1 MSTIDLILLGA
12 LCQSPKSAYD
22 LQKLIEQRNLSR
34 WVKIGSYTVYKKVV
48 LYEDK
53 GYVTGEAVRT
63 GKMPEKTLYTI
74 TPSGKKAFV
83 DLMAKFSL
91 AETRIFLDFNAVI
104 VNLALVDDETAAAY
118 IANIK
123 DSIGTTKQQIAQ
135 QLAVSNERSL
145 LGQSIL
151 EQQSMLLETL
161 AAWETDFEKRFLE
174 RTDTN
179 EYSNFYYPQSGNL
192 SAVSSF

>member
-74 TPSGKKAFV
+74 TPSGKKAFA

-104 VNLALVDDETAAAY
+104 VNLALVDDEAAAAY

-161 AAWETDFEKRFLE
+161 AAWETDFEKRFF
-174 RTDTN
+174 RKD
-179 EYSNFYYPQSGNL
+179 
-192 SAVSSF
+192 

>member
-63 GKMPEKTLYTI
+63 GKMPEKTLY
-74 TPSGKKAFV
+74 
-83 DLMAKFSL
+83 LMAKFSL

-192 SAVSSF
+192 RSHKFSVKPL

>member
-1 MSTIDLILLGA
+1 
-12 LCQSPKSAYD
+12 
-22 LQKLIEQRNLSR
+22 
-34 WVKIGSYTVYKKVV
+34 
-48 LYEDK
+48 
-53 GYVTGEAVRT
+53 
-63 GKMPEKTLYTI
+63 
-74 TPSGKKAFV
+74 
-83 DLMAKFSL
+83 MAKFSL

-161 AAWETDFEKRFLE
+161 AAWETDFEKRFF
-174 RTDTN
+174 RKD
-179 EYSNFYYPQSGNL
+179 
-192 SAVSSF
+192 

>member
-34 WVKIGSYTVYKKVV
+34 WVKM

-74 TPSGKKAFV
+74 TPSGKKAFA

-161 AAWETDFEKRFLE
+161 AAWETDFEKRFF
-174 RTDTN
+174 RKD
-179 EYSNFYYPQSGNL
+179 
-192 SAVSSF
+192 

>member
-74 TPSGKKAFV
+74 TPSGKKAFA

-91 AETRIFLDFNAVI
+91 AQTRIFLDFNAVI
-104 VNLALVDDETAAAY
+104 VNLALVDDEAAAAY

-161 AAWETDFEKRFLE
+161 AAWETDFEKRFF
-174 RTDTN
+174 RKD
-179 EYSNFYYPQSGNL
+179 
-192 SAVSSF
+192 

>member
-22 LQKLIEQRNLSR
+22 LQKLIEARNLSR

-48 LYEDK
+48 LYENK
-53 GYVTGEAVRT
+53 GYVTGEAVKN

-74 TPSGKKAFV
+74 TSSGKKAFA

-104 VNLALVDDETAAAY
+104 VNLSLVDDKTAAAY

-123 DSIGTTKQQIAQ
+123 DSIGKTKQQIAQ
-135 QLAVSNERSL
+135 QLTVSNERSL

-161 AAWETDFEKRFLE
+161 AAWEADFEKHFF
-174 RTDTN
+174 DAGQN
-179 EYSNFYYPQSGNL
+179 I
-192 SAVSSF
+192 

>member
-1 MSTIDLILLGA
+1 MTTIDLILLGA
-12 LCQSPKSAYD
+12 LCQSSKSAYD

-74 TPSGKKAFV
+74 TPSGKKAFA

-161 AAWETDFEKRFLE
+161 AAWETDFEKRFF
-174 RTDTN
+174 RKD
-179 EYSNFYYPQSGNL
+179 
-192 SAVSSF
+192 

>member
-48 LYEDK
+48 LYESK

-74 TPSGKKAFV
+74 TPSGKKAYGTGWRSAPLEGHSTAGQRQGKV
-83 DLMAKFSL
+83 CSDSQQCPASP
-91 AETRIFLDFNAVI
+91 
-104 VNLALVDDETAAAY
+104 ALPQ
-118 IANIK
+118 
-123 DSIGTTKQQIAQ
+123 G
-135 QLAVSNERSL
+135 
-145 LGQSIL
+145 
-151 EQQSMLLETL
+151 
-161 AAWETDFEKRFLE
+161 RF
-174 RTDTN
+174 
-179 EYSNFYYPQSGNL
+179 
-192 SAVSSF
+192 